1 MKEDI
6 HAALVTELNAKRAEV
21 EKHVVDLQDSV
32 NNETKSSA
40 GDKHETGRAMAQLEV
55 EQRVKSLLEI
65 ENLIQQ
71 LKRIDP
77 QLVCQHVTQG
87 ALVETDLGVY
97 YVSVGLGVR
106 KISEKLIFCIGQQAP
121 IYQQMKSLKEQEE
134 FVFQGKRQKI
144 KHIS

>member
-1 MKEDI
+1 M
-6 HAALVTELNAKRAEV
+6 
-21 EKHVVDLQDSV
+21 DLQASA
-32 NNETKSSA
+32 NSETKSSA
-40 GDKHETGRAMAQLEV
+40 GDKHETGRAMAQLEI
-55 EQRVKSLLEI
+55 EQCQKSLLEI
-65 ENLIQQ
+65 ENLLLQ

-77 QLVCQHVTQG
+77 KVMCQLVTPG

-97 YVSVGLGVR
+97 FVSVGLGVR

-121 IYQQMKSLKEQEE
+121 IYQQMKSLKEREE